1 MSDTKQYLSK
11 LLANPE
17 MKIDPEWV
25 DCIAEKHPYFTLPAE
40 LELERNADSMTQE
53 RHKVLVGRI
62 ALNCG
67 THNALFRLIEPDNSR
82 FENFY
87 PNEET
92 PSRPTTDN
100 AIATFIDNYG
110 TIDPHEEEILTKLIF
125 NPTPDYA
132 QLLAQEEERSMP
144 TTEEAENGSQDE
156 LINAFIIKSRE
167 NYGHFPSSETAAAHE
182 AQPQTDESPV
192 QVPEVQD
199 DSLLSESLAKIYIK
213 QGRYAKAFEI
223 ISNLSLKYPEKSVY
237 FADQMRFLQKLIINQ
252 QYKS

>member
-1 MSDTKQYLSK
+1 MSDSKQYLSE

-25 DCIAEKHPYFTLPAE
+25 DRMAEKHPYFTLPAE
-40 LELERNADSMTQE
+40 LELERNADLTQE

-82 FENFY
+82 FEKFY
-87 PNEET
+87 PDEES

-167 NYGHFPSSETAAAHE
+167 NYGHFPSSETAE
-182 AQPQTDESPV
+182 VSEPQPQTDKSPV
-192 QVPEVQD
+192 QAPEVQD